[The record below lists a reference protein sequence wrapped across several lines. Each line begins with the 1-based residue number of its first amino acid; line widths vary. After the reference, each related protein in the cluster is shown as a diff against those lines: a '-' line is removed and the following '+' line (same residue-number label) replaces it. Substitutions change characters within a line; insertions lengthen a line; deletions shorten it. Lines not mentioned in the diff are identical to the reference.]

1 MKNIVKCCV
10 NVILITLLT
19 FLSNAAF
26 AQTAQ
31 TSKVY
36 LTNTAGKTLA
46 DGTVYMVNSS
56 MTIGSRTGSELN
68 GLKVAEGAT
77 ATIFIPAGVTL
88 TVYGKDASG
97 ITGGGAGILVPA
109 TSTLYITGAGT
120 LNVYGGNAADGE
132 DGKNG
137 GNGSATISVSGTFN
151 ASWKYSMSSG
161 AGGAGGYGGG
171 GAGAAIGGN
180 GANGGAGGESPSGSS
195 FNGTKAPSDDKK
207 SANGE
212 PQSSDFTLEA
222 NRKYIGKAGEDAL
235 GMGNV
240 YILGTVTVNA
250 TAGKVGEGGEGG
262 TGDKYATQNAT
273 FWLTRNNVVG
283 GGGGGGAGGGG
294 GKTTDYAIAG
304 GAGGASGG
312 SAGGSGASDY
322 AQTFTSVSNTNSYS
336 NGGGATGYG
345 QGGNNGKAGAGTRDA
360 GYKTGWSGSGQYYNC
375 QGGYGCNV
383 SNIPGENGDNGSLT
397 IKGSATL
404 GGTKVRPAD
413 NTIAATNTLGVPV
426 QLKTMISVR
435 NHGGDVADQDFE
447 WRIGEMMPDLQ
458 KPTREGYIFVGYYT
472 EPDGGGKQI
481 YHNTCKGEYCCD
493 FVQPQTLHALW
504 KHDNYTFTWKYT
516 YADPSDHTK
525 AITLEEDDRCKEAT
539 VTLLFNDGTKKN
551 ITLTAGSTIGSGTLT
566 DPTRSEAS
574 IKISIADTESLVA
587 PNITVTE
594 AMAAKMN
601 GIDIDIPQACKDKGY
616 KISKVDANHGEAFY
630 APGRIDL
637 PWEIIPNNSIDQ
649 SYWPKAI
656 YVKVLQGDAENN
668 VTLPIIEHTNQAV
681 RCDLANGK
689 YTGSFPVKENID
701 GTTDVAYYRI
711 QIVSVDN
718 NGKESHFETY
728 SPALISTEVKHYIDD
743 ATDYTIHYNATIP
756 VVELNPNDGVLTT
769 NTPRYAWE
777 SSISTS
783 DNYAA
788 TREGCDFLGWSTTK
802 YTESK
807 QPSTDYTNEFPIVG
821 ASNILYSVWQ
831 DVQAPQ
837 VVFGDYDE
845 AAKQQPFT
853 ISDNMS
859 GVQSLEYFLSTTAVE
874 PSSVSSWTNQSTS
887 QPVQIPNDYKE
898 QPKAYLYLKATDI
911 AGNVQYYS
919 KEIDVDPKA
928 PTIVVVDN
936 TRDNKVVKDK
946 IDGSETLVVC
956 QRKDASQD
964 IIPLTCTATI
974 EDNVELKSVS
984 VTMNG
989 TDISSQLTGNTK
1001 SKTLIMT
1008 PPAITDPKAEP
1019 EANVYVITATDY
1031 IGNVT
1036 TQKIAVFNAHVW
1048 AKEWTDVE
1056 PTATTPGRLSHKEC
1070 AHCHIIIL
1078 LEATRDEI
1086 DTTDPA
1092 QAAKASIP
1100 QGSVLVRGIVD
1111 HTDTPPTRGILGFDP
1126 FINTAIQLACGKTD
1140 SEEIKLTAPSRLDG
1154 ADAATDFK
1162 FLYMDKDDNDKDVKV
1177 ENNITK
1183 PLLLNLNGQS
1193 IQKANGDRYGDI
1205 DIPITG
1211 HENVTILLTD
1221 NGELPYTNKSS
1232 VSKASPIKYARN
1244 VSTIQK
1250 DKWQALYLPFKVPT
1264 GEGYTLGEI
1273 VGANFEGS
1281 MGAIEVSQVID
1292 GEVDANTPC
1301 FIKSNNADTPTT
1313 PGTTITVAAGNG
1325 YGLVAADASGSKSY
1339 IDIAIKGS
1347 LTNTDHVA
1355 TAVKS
1360 FWVVTNGGKLG
1371 WAAAGA
1377 HQRPYRWVIYDNSVS
1392 SGAKPTYEFI
1402 ISDGE
1407 EDVTGIKDIQE
1418 KNRNSRGIYTLNG
1431 VKMPDGCQLP
1441 AGIYIVDGKKM
1452 VIK

>member
-19 FLSNAAF
+19 LLSNAAF

-56 MTIGSRTGSELN
+56 MTINSGKSSLN
-68 GLKVAEGAT
+68 GLKVADGAT
-77 ATIFIPAGVTL
+77 ATIFIPAGITL

-97 ITGGGAGILVPA
+97 TTGGGAGILVPA
-109 TSTLYITGAGT
+109 NSTLYITGAGT
-120 LNVYGGNAADGE
+120 LNVYGGDAA
-132 DGKNG
+132 NG
-137 GNGSATISVSGTFN
+137 GDGGNSGAITLTDKN
-151 ASWKYSMSSG
+151 RYTSG
-161 AGGAGGYGGG
+161 AGGVGGYGGG
-171 GAGAAIGGN
+171 GAGAAIGTN
-180 GANGGAGGESPSGSS
+180 GADGGQGGQGGAAKSS
-195 FNGTKAPSDDKK
+195 TNGTKA
-207 SANGE
+207 NGE
-212 PQSSDFTLEA
+212 PTSSDFTQPGYD
-222 NRKYIGKAGEDAL
+222 KYFGKAGSNAED
-235 GMGNV
+235 MGNV
-240 YILGTVTVNA
+240 LILGTVKVNA
-250 TAGKVGEGGEGG
+250 YSGKSGDGGNGGG
-262 TGDKYATQNAT
+262 TTTAKTRSDGGVFGIGATT
-273 FWLTRNNVVG
+273 TVIG
-283 GGGGGGAGGGG
+283 SGGGGAGGGG
-294 GKTTDYAIAG
+294 GFTTQYAIAG
-304 GAGGASGG
+304 GGGGASGG
-312 SAGGSGASDY
+312 SGGGSGATDA
-322 AQTFTSVSNTNSYS
+322 AQWSSASGQNALSG
-336 NGGGATGYG
+336 GGGATGVG
-345 QGGNNGKAGAGTRDA
+345 LGANNGSPGAGNRDEGA
-360 GYKTGWSGSGQYYNC
+360 KQGWFGSYYPNA
-375 QGGYGCNV
+375 GGYGCTV
-383 SNIPGENGDNGSLT
+383 SNIPGENGGNGSLI
-397 IKGSATL
+397 IKGSAKL
-404 GGTKVRPAD
+404 GGTSIRPAD

-516 YADPSDHTK
+516 YADPNDHTK
-525 AITLEEDDRCKEAT
+525 PITIDESDRCKEAT
-539 VTLLFNDGTKKN
+539 VTLLFNDGTKKD
-551 ITLTAGSTIGSGTLT
+551 ITLAAGSTIGSGTLD
-566 DPTRSEAS
+566 DPTRSEVG
-574 IKISIADTESLVA
+574 IKISIANSESFVA

-616 KISKVDANHGEAFY
+616 KLSKIDANHGEAFY

-637 PWEIIPNNSIDQ
+637 PWVIIPQNSIDQ

-668 VTLPIIEHTNQAV
+668 VTTPVVEHTSQAV
-681 RCDLANGK
+681 RCDLADGK

-728 SPALISTEVKHYIDD
+728 SPALISTEVKHYIND

-802 YTESK
+802 YSESK
-807 QPSTDYTNEFPIVG
+807 QPTTDYTKEYPIVG
-821 ASNILYSVWQ
+821 ASGILYSVWQ

-845 AAKQQPFT
+845 AIKQQPFT

-874 PSSVSSWTNQSTS
+874 PSNITSWTNQSTS
-887 QPVQIPNDYKE
+887 QPVQIPNEYKE
-898 QPKAYLYLKATDI
+898 QPKAYLYLKATDV

-928 PTIVVVDN
+928 PTIVVVDQ
-936 TRDNKVVKDK
+936 TRDNKVVTDK
-946 IDGSETLVVC
+946 INGTNTLVVC
-956 QRKDASQD
+956 QRKDASQTV
-964 IIPLTCTATI
+964 IPLTCTATI
-974 EDNVELKSVS
+974 EDNVELKSVT

-989 TDISSQLTGNTK
+989 TDITSQLTTVDIRT
-1001 SKTLIMT
+1001 KTLNMV
-1008 PPAITDPKAEP
+1008 PPTISGTDAA
-1019 EANVYVITATDY
+1019 ANLYIITATDY

-1036 TQKIAVFNAHVW
+1036 TQEIAVYNAHVW
-1048 AKEWTDVE
+1048 ANEWKDIE

-1070 AHCHIIIL
+1070 GNCHVIIL

-1092 QAAKASIP
+1092 QAAKAAIP
-1100 QGSVLVRGIVD
+1100 PASVLVRGIVD

-1126 FINTAIQLACGKTD
+1126 FINTAIQLACDKQD
-1140 SEEIKLTAPSRLDG
+1140 AEEVKLTGPSRLDIEDKG
-1154 ADAATDFK
+1154 KDFCYIDEDFNGSK
-1162 FLYMDKDDNDKDVKV
+1162 SEGQGKIS
-1177 ENNITK
+1177 ITK
-1183 PLLLNLNGQS
+1183 ELLLNLNGQS
-1193 IQKANGDRYGDI
+1193 IQKANGDPYN
-1205 DIPITG
+1205 ITG
-1211 HENVTILLTD
+1211 HEYVTILLTD

-1232 VSKASPIKYARN
+1232 VSNASPIKYARN

-1281 MGAIEVSQVID
+1281 MGAIEVSQVLD

>member
-1 MKNIVKCCV
+1 MKQIS
-10 NVILITLLT
+10 ILHSLTLRRCMLT
-19 FLSNAAF
+19 VLAVLISSFAWGQS
-26 AQTAQ
+26 AQTN
-31 TSKVY
+31 KVD
-36 LTNTAGKTLA
+36 LTNTAGQPLV
-46 DGTVYMVNSS
+46 DGNVYMVKSD
-56 MTIGSRTGSELN
+56 MIIGNRTGSSLN
-68 GLKVAEGAT
+68 GLKVADGAT

-97 ITGGGAGILVPA
+97 TTGGGAGILVPA

-137 GNGSATISVSGTFN
+137 GNGSATISVSGTIS

-161 AGGAGGYGGG
+161 TGGAGGYGGG

-195 FNGTKAPSDDKK
+195 FNGSKAPNQAAD
-207 SANGE
+207 GE

-273 FWLTRNNVVG
+273 FWFTRNNVVG

-312 SAGGSGASDY
+312 SAGGSGASDF
-322 AQTFTSVSNTNSYS
+322 AQTYTSVSNTNSYS

-360 GYKTGWSGSGQYYNC
+360 GYKTGWTGSGQYYNC

-504 KHDNYTFTWKYT
+504 VPDNYTFTWSYT
-516 YADPSDHTK
+516 YADPADHTK
-525 AITLEEDDRCKEAT
+525 PITLEEDDRCKEAT
-539 VTLLFNDGTKKN
+539 VTLLFSDGTKKD
-551 ITLTAGSTIGSGTLT
+551 ISLTAGPAIGSGTLA
-566 DPTRSEAS
+566 DPTRSEATIKLS
-574 IKISIADTESLVA
+574 IGAENLTA
-587 PNITVTE
+587 PNVTLPE
-594 AMAAKMN
+594 NVVAKLS
-601 GIDIDIPQACKDKGY
+601 GVDIAIPQACKDKGY
-616 KISKVDANHGEAFY
+616 KLSKVDANHGEAFY

-637 PWEIIPNNSIDQ
+637 PWVIIPQNSIDQ

-668 VTLPIIEHTNQAV
+668 VTTPIVEHISQAV

-701 GTTDVAYYRI
+701 GTTDLAYYRI

-728 SPALISTEVKHYIDD
+728 SPALISTEVKHYIND

-807 QPSTDYTNEFPIVG
+807 QPSTDYTNEFPVVG
-821 ASNILYSVWQ
+821 ASGILYSVWQ

-845 AAKQQPFT
+845 AIKQQPFT

-859 GVQSLEYFLSTTAVE
+859 GVLSLEYYLSTTAVE
-874 PSSVSSWTNQSTS
+874 PSNITSWANQSTS

-898 QPKAYLYLKATDI
+898 QPKAYLYLKATDVV
-911 AGNVQYYS
+911 GNVQYYS

-928 PTIVVVDN
+928 PTIVVVDQ
-936 TRDNKVVKDK
+936 TRDNKVVTDK
-946 IDGSETLVVC
+946 INGTNTLVVC
-956 QRKDASQD
+956 QRKDASQE
-964 IIPLTCTATI
+964 IISLTCTATI
-974 EDNVELKSVS
+974 EDNVELKSVT

-989 TDISSQLTGNTK
+989 TDISSQLTGNAK

-1008 PPAITDPKAEP
+1008 PPAISSDPKAEP
-1019 EANVYVITATDY
+1019 EENVYVITATDF

-1036 TQKIAVFNAHVW
+1036 TQTIAVFNAHVW
-1048 AKEWTDVE
+1048 AKEWTDIE

-1140 SEEIKLTAPSRLDG
+1140 AEEIKLTAPSRLDG

-1183 PLLLNLNGQS
+1183 SLLLNLNGQS
-1193 IQKANGDRYGDI
+1193 IQKANGDAYN
-1205 DIPITG
+1205 ITG
-1211 HENVTILLTD
+1211 NSNVTILLD
-1221 NGELPYTNKSS
+1221 DANNRKEKLGVDELPYTNKST
-1232 VSKASPIKYARN
+1232 VSSASPVLYKRTFSS
-1244 VSTIQK
+1244 VQSG
-1250 DKWQALYLPFKVPT
+1250 KWQALYLPFDAVVTSGVETGSIKQVENSAGAVTLEVEPT
-1264 GEGYTLGEI
+1264 GTL
-1273 VGANFEGS
+1273 S
-1281 MGAIEVSQVID
+1281 
-1292 GEVDANTPC
+1292 ANTPY
-1301 FIKSNNADTPTT
+1301 FIKSSGEIEITGSNGLKAYTAPTE
-1313 PGTTITVAAGNG
+1313 ITVVGDAGFK
-1325 YGLVAADASGSKSY
+1325 V
-1339 IDIAIKGS
+1339 KGS
-1347 LTNTDHVA
+1347 LTSENNVA
-1355 TAVKS
+1355 TEDKDY
-1360 FWVVTNGGKLG
+1360 WVVTNGGKFT
-1371 WAAAGA
+1371 WAKAGS
-1377 HQRPYRWVIYDNSVS
+1377 HQRPYRWVIYNSGS
-1392 SGAKPTYEFI
+1392 QSAKSIEIRLVEPE
-1402 ISDGE
+1402 
-1407 EDVTGIKDIQE
+1407 VTGISNVNTNVPSDAVYSIDG
-1418 KNRNSRGIYTLNG
+1418 R
-1431 VKMPDGCQLP
+1431 KMPSAENLQP
-1441 AGIYIVDGKKM
+1441 GIYIIGGKKK
-1452 VIK
+1452 VVR

>member
-1 MKNIVKCCV
+1 MKQIS
-10 NVILITLLT
+10 ILHSLTLRRCMLT
-19 FLSNAAF
+19 VLAVLISSFAWGQS
-26 AQTAQ
+26 AQTN
-31 TSKVY
+31 KVD
-36 LTNTAGKTLA
+36 LTNTAGQPLV
-46 DGTVYMVNSS
+46 DGNVYMVKSD
-56 MTIGSRTGSELN
+56 MIIGNRTGSELN
-68 GLKVAEGAT
+68 GLKVADGAT

-88 TVYGKDASG
+88 TVYGKDANG
-97 ITGGGAGILVPA
+97 TTGGGAGILVPA

-132 DGKNG
+132 KGKDG
-137 GNGSATISVSGTFN
+137 GNGSATISVSGTFS

-180 GANGGAGGESPSGSS
+180 GANGGAGGESPSGTS
-195 FNGTKAPSDDKK
+195 FNGNKAPDQAAD
-207 SANGE
+207 GE

-250 TAGKVGEGGEGG
+250 TAGIVGEGGEGG

-273 FWLTRNNVVG
+273 YWFTRNNVVA

-312 SAGGSGASDY
+312 SAGGSGASDF
-322 AQTFTSVSNTNSYS
+322 AQTYTSVSNTNSYS

-360 GYKTGWSGSGQYYNC
+360 GYKTGWTGSGQYYNC

-413 NTIAATNTLGVPV
+413 NTIAATNILGVPV

-516 YADPSDHTK
+516 YADPNDHTK
-525 AITLEEDDRCKEAT
+525 PITIDESDRCKEAT

-551 ITLTAGSTIGSGTLT
+551 ITLTAVSAIGSGTLD
-566 DPTRSEAS
+566 DPTRSEVG

-594 AMAAKMN
+594 TMAANMN

-637 PWEIIPNNSIDQ
+637 PWEIVPVNSIDQ

-668 VTLPIIEHTNQAV
+668 VTTPIVEHTSQAV

-728 SPALISTEVKHYIDD
+728 SPALISTEVKHYIND

-807 QPSTDYTNEFPIVG
+807 QPSTDYTNEFPVVG
-821 ASNILYSVWQ
+821 ASGILYSVWQ

-845 AAKQQPFT
+845 AIKQQPFT

-859 GVQSLEYFLSTTAVE
+859 GVLSLEYYLSTTAVE
-874 PSSVSSWTNQSTS
+874 PSNITSWANQSTS

-898 QPKAYLYLKATDI
+898 QPKAYLYLKATDVV
-911 AGNVQYYS
+911 GNVQYYS

-928 PTIVVVDN
+928 PTIVVVDQ
-936 TRDNKVVKDK
+936 TRDNKVVTDK
-946 IDGSETLVVC
+946 INGTNTLVVC
-956 QRKDASQD
+956 QRKDASQE
-964 IIPLTCTATI
+964 IISLTCTATI
-974 EDNVELKSVS
+974 EDNVELKSVT

-989 TDISSQLTGNTK
+989 TDISSQLTGNAK

-1008 PPAITDPKAEP
+1008 PPAISSDPKAEP
-1019 EANVYVITATDY
+1019 EENVYVITATDF

-1036 TQKIAVFNAHVW
+1036 TQTIAVFNVHVW
-1048 AKEWTDVE
+1048 AKEWTDIE

-1183 PLLLNLNGQS
+1183 SLLLNLNGQS
-1193 IQKANGDRYGDI
+1193 IQKANGTAYT
-1205 DIPITG
+1205 ITG
-1211 HENVTILLTD
+1211 HNNVTILLTD

-1232 VSKASPIKYARN
+1232 VTELSPVKYVRTFSSVQGGN
-1244 VSTIQK
+1244 
-1250 DKWQALYLPFKVPT
+1250 WQALYVPFIISNVDGAELGKIKLAEEKSNGLT
-1264 GEGYTLGEI
+1264 TLDVTPI
-1273 VGANFEGS
+1273 TSDFA
-1281 MGAIEVSQVID
+1281 
-1292 GEVDANTPC
+1292 ANTNY
-1301 FIKSNNADTPTT
+1301 FVRHAEGTMTME
-1313 PGTTITVAAGNG
+1313 GTTLSGVSLSGQDLGNG
-1325 YGLVAADASGSKSY
+1325 YTVKP
-1339 IDIAIKGS
+1339 S
-1347 LTNTDHVA
+1347 LNNEDNVA
-1355 TAVKS
+1355 TADKAY
-1360 FWVVTNGGKLG
+1360 WVVTNGGKFT
-1371 WAAAGA
+1371 WAKAGS
-1377 HQRPYRWVIYDNSVS
+1377 HQRPYRWVIYT
-1392 SGAKPTYEFI
+1392 SGGQQAKSIEIRLVEPE
-1402 ISDGE
+1402 
-1407 EDVTGIKDIQE
+1407 VTGISNVNTNVPSDAVYSIDG
-1418 KNRNSRGIYTLNG
+1418 R
-1431 VKMPDGCQLP
+1431 KMPSADNLQP
-1441 AGIYIVDGKKM
+1441 GIYIIGGKKK
-1452 VIK
+1452 VVR